1 MQVLGTVNIGTNIEH
16 ADRVDASHH
25 IYHSQT
31 TITQGAVPQDD
42 ADNAVTTPLSSTP
55 TPQIRLNPKKG
66 MRIDLYRIILTMHHL
81 GFFVSPTGA
90 SLDQQDVFAAFGN
103 MLGDDFSKYLK
114 NLSEAFGK
122 MLGADFSDF
131 QKNLSQSRLNNNDS
145 EAPTQ
150 IFDTLKKTIEEY
162 YKIK

>member
-66 MRIDLYRIILTMHHL
+66 MRIDPYRIILTMHHL
-81 GFFVSPTGA
+81 GFFVSPDRK
-90 SLDQQDVFAAFGN
+90 SVV
-103 MLGDDFSKYLK
+103 
-114 NLSEAFGK
+114 
-122 MLGADFSDF
+122 
-131 QKNLSQSRLNNNDS
+131 
-145 EAPTQ
+145 
-150 IFDTLKKTIEEY
+150 
-162 YKIK
+162 